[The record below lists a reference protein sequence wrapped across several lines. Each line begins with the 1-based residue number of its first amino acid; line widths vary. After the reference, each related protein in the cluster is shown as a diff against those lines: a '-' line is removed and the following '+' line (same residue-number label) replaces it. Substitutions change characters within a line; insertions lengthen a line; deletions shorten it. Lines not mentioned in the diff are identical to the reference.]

1 MLSLLGGCND
11 DSVLGLEVQ
20 PEGSLSPVQFIDTF
34 TIKARTITTDPQ
46 QSSQFRAFIGRLE
59 NEAFGSTEAR
69 LSLNFRLESENISLD
84 GTPSDY
90 TVDRV
95 SFRIFPREV
104 YGNGNDSLP
113 IELYLLDEQL
123 FLDSTYT
130 ANRIFRLDDGPV
142 ARTNLQIEDNQ
153 AIGELLIDSAF
164 QGIVWEMDPDIGSYL
179 LNGLGTVYTNTEQ
192 FQSYFKGI
200 QFRVAEDAILS
211 GGGAL
216 YDFAIAS
223 GETGIVLEYHA
234 NDNPD
239 DKLQIIYEMADN
251 TSRVNSFIHTPGTS
265 ALGDAL
271 STEGFDAN
279 QLFVQ
284 GLNGTKANIEIPY
297 LDEFGANAD
306 LAVNLATLTF
316 SIDALDPDY
325 IAAAPILYLL
335 DYEIDPATGDT
346 IETLNLDYIFSSNRH
361 GGALNEEENT
371 YTFDITRQVQKILE
385 AAEEGD
391 DINFGFTL
399 NAQVPVLNQNS
410 MHQTV
415 LSGSDNI
422 VFKVYYTD
430 ISQ

>member
-46 QSSQFRAFIGRLE
+46 RSSQFRAFIGRLE

>member
-46 QSSQFRAFIGRLE
+46 RSSQFRAFIGRLE

-69 LSLNFRLESENISLD
+69 LSLNLRLESENISLD